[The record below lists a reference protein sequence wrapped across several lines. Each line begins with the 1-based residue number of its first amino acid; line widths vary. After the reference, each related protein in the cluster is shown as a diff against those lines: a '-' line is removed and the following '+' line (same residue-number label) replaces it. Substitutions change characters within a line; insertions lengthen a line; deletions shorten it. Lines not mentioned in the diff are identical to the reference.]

1 MRKLLIVGLA
11 AGALAASHSARA
23 QAGISLGAAV
33 GTSWR
38 DDKLSGDDIH
48 GLVYLRIGVPL
59 VPYGARGDLFVF
71 DQPDADYD
79 IGLIGSVVMAAN
91 LPMIQP
97 YAIAGLG
104 RYGLGDGGTTGV
116 SFGAGIR
123 VGGRRGLFL
132 EGRRHEPINRTLV
145 SLGIAF

>member
-1 MRKLLIVGLA
+1 MRKAFIVGCMASTLA
-11 AGALAASHSARA
+11 AWQEASA

-33 GTSWR
+33 GSVWH
-38 DDKLSGDDIH
+38 DNKLSGDELH

-59 VPYGARGDLFVF
+59 VPYAARGDLFIF

-79 IGLIGSVVMAAN
+79 VGLIGSAVMSVS
-91 LPMIQP
+91 LPLIQP
-97 YAIAGLG
+97 YAIAGIG
-104 RYGLGDGGTTGV
+104 RYGLGDGGTTGL
-116 SFGAGIR
+116 SFGAGVR